1 MNYEEIL
8 NKASEIVAENDKQSH
23 YYNHLYVEEYNKG
36 NEKIATAYREQV
48 RYFEA
53 MNDGIYKLLKAME

>member
-8 NKASEIVAENDKQSH
+8 NKASEVIAENDKQMTDWINI
-23 YYNHLYVEEYNKG
+23 YTKYRDNG
-36 NEKIATAYREQV
+36 NENFATTCWEQV
-48 RYFEA
+48 RYCKA

>member
-8 NKASEIVAENDKQSH
+8 NKASEVIAENDKQMSVWIDSYTKYRH
-23 YYNHLYVEEYNKG
+23 NG
-36 NEKIATAYREQV
+36 NENFATSCWEQV
-48 RYFEA
+48 RYYKA

>member
-8 NKASEIVAENDKQSH
+8 NKASEVIAENNKQISYWISSYTKCH
-23 YYNHLYVEEYNKG
+23 DNG
-36 NEKIATAYREQV
+36 NENFAPACWEQA
-48 RYFEA
+48 RYYEA